1 MMPDETS
8 RPESRA
14 RRTPAWCIEMFES
27 PLLDRG
33 ITYES
38 SEHPTGIDADA
49 PSWIQFQIPTR
60 GYANPHGAHTV
71 TVRLTVAGGCLA
83 ITAPGLYP
91 RNSLIRTTEPPPDR
105 EGNLRVVR
113 LGDHDTSQIDLIMAA
128 DGEVKAVLRMETI
141 LQPFNRQ
148 DIVVI
153 AEQFAGGIDLLD
165 FAVRKSRL
173 LKAD

>member
-1 MMPDETS
+1 MSSDETFRS
-8 RPESRA
+8 ESRA
-14 RRTPAWCIEMFES
+14 RRTPAWCLEMFES

-33 ITYES
+33 IAYES

-49 PSWIQFQIPTR
+49 PSWIQFQVPTR
-60 GYANPHGAHTV
+60 SYTNSHGAHTV
-71 TVRLTVAGGCLA
+71 TVRLTVAGGRLA
-83 ITAPGLYP
+83 ITAPGVYP
-91 RNSLIRTTEPPPDR
+91 CNSLIRTSEPPPDR

-113 LGDHDTSQIDLIMAA
+113 LGDNDTSQIDLMMAA
-128 DGEVKAVLRMETI
+128 DGEVTAVLRMETI